1 MRKMLVFLL
10 TLVRICMYKMHTSFP
25 SMTMLNLLIVQYIH
39 KIYFLIVENKP
50 DLIRLLSL
58 IECKWKQIGQA
69 LKISHGDLKKISDQ
83 RSQDT
88 DRLADVVQFWLDK
101 QPSEITW
108 ATVITAVEL
117 PPVLEPSIAS
127 TILDTCLSITT
138 LQAGVGA

>member
-1 MRKMLVFLL
+1 MRKMLLFLL
-10 TLVRICMYKMHTSFP
+10 TLVRICIYKMHTSFP
-25 SMTMLNLLIVQYIH
+25 SMNMLNLLIVQYIH

-50 DLIRLLSL
+50 DLVRLLSP
-58 IECKWKQIGQA
+58 IECQWKQIGQA

-83 RSQDT
+83 RSQDS

-138 LQAGVGA
+138 LQTGVGA

>member
-1 MRKMLVFLL
+1 
-10 TLVRICMYKMHTSFP
+10 MYKMHSSFP
-25 SMTMLNLLIVQYIH
+25 IMTMLNLLIVQYIH

-50 DLIRLLSL
+50 DLIRLLSP
-58 IECKWKQIGQA
+58 IECKWKQIGHA

-83 RSQDT
+83 RSEDT